1 MTPPSS
7 DKDTSPADE
16 TGATR
21 PRMSLSQR
29 LRAYLFAGI
38 LVTAPIFITFY
49 LAWLFVTFVDSKI
62 NPLIPAKYNPET
74 YLPFAVPGL
83 GLIILII
90 GLMLVGALTA
100 GFFGRLW
107 MRLSERVLSQ
117 MPVIRNVYSAV
128 KQILETVLA
137 QQSNAFRE
145 AVLIEYPRRGI
156 WAIGF
161 LTGQTK
167 GEVQNLT
174 EEECINVFLPT
185 TPNPTSGFLL
195 FVPKKDL
202 VPLSMT
208 VEEAIKMVIS
218 GGIVT
223 PPDHRPEHERNTPVV
238 AAQTYEDLDVLRER
252 EGRPV
257 LVDKGSRPRERLD
270 DAKDKGGD
278 G

>member
-1 MTPPSS
+1 M
-7 DKDTSPADE
+7 SPLGNNLPNDE
-16 TGATR
+16 QGR
-21 PRMSLSQR
+21 LRRKLSLPQR

-62 NPLIPAKYNPET
+62 TPLIPAKYNPET
-74 YLPFAVPGL
+74 YLPFALPGL
-83 GLIILII
+83 GLIILLIALI
-90 GLMLVGALTA
+90 LVGALTA

-107 MRLSERVLSQ
+107 GRVSDRILNQ
-117 MPVIRNVYSAV
+117 MPVIRNVHSAI

-161 LTGQTK
+161 ITGTTQ
-167 GEVQNLT
+167 GEVQNMT

-195 FVPKKDL
+195 FVPKKDIA
-202 VPLSMT
+202 PLTMT

-223 PPDHRPEHERNTPVV
+223 PPDRRPESERATPVV
-238 AAQTYEDLDVLRER
+238 SAQTYEDVDIVRER
-252 EGRPV
+252 EGSTI
-257 LVDKGSRPRERLD
+257 LVEKNSRPSDRIETGKKQNANED
-270 DAKDKGGD
+270 
-278 G
+278 